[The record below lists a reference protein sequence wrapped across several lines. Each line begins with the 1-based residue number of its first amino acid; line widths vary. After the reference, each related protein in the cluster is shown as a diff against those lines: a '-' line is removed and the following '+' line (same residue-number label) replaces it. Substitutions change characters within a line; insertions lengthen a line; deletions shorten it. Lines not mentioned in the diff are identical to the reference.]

1 MPKLNDWLIPKP
13 AGLFCVPGDFYID
26 PIDCVERAVITHAH
40 SDHAYPGHDKVL
52 ASPETVAIMQLR
64 LGNQGCKQW
73 QNLPYYQSLTINQ
86 VKLSFIPAGHILGS
100 SQVVIEYDNQ
110 RLIVSGD
117 YKRVYDP
124 TCRAFEA
131 MVCDYFV
138 TEATFGLPIFKHPP
152 IEDELK
158 KLLASL
164 EKSGLCHMVGVYP
177 LGKCQRVIK
186 TLRQLNYSAPI
197 YVHGALL
204 NLCQLYESYGI
215 ELGELR
221 SALTLDKQRAKEKI
235 VLCPPG
241 ELHSRWTRRFGE
253 IIRANASG
261 WMQIPARA
269 KQKNIDLPLVI
280 SDHADWF
287 ELLQTIEEVNP
298 EEIWVTHGLE
308 DALVYAA
315 KLKGFKAKA
324 LRLLGKEESE
334 D

>member
-1 MPKLNDWLIPKP
+1 MPKLSDWLIPKP
-13 AGLFCVPGDFYID
+13 AGLFCVPGNFYID

-40 SDHAYPGHDKVL
+40 SDHARPGHDKVL

-64 LGNQGCKQW
+64 LGNKGCNQW
-73 QNLPYYQSLTINQ
+73 QNLPYHQSLKINQ

-110 RLIVSGD
+110 RLIISGD

-131 MVCDYFV
+131 IVCNYFV

-164 EKSGLCHMVGVYP
+164 EKSALCHMVGVYS

-204 NLCQLYESYGI
+204 NLCQLYESYGV
-215 ELGELR
+215 ELGDLR
-221 SALTLDKQRAKEKI
+221 SALSLDKQKAMNKI

-280 SDHADWF
+280 SDHADWI

>member
-1 MPKLNDWLIPKP
+1 MPKLSDWLIPKP
-13 AGLFCVPGDFYID
+13 AGLFCVPGGFFID
-26 PIDCVERAVITHAH
+26 PIGCVERAVITHAH
-40 SDHAYPGHDKVL
+40 NDHARPGHDKVL
-52 ASPETVAIMQLR
+52 ATPETIAIMQLR
-64 LGNQGCKQW
+64 LGNQSCSQW
-73 QNLPYYQSLTINQ
+73 QNLPYHQSIKINQ

-100 SQVVIEYDNQ
+100 SQVVIEYGKQ
-110 RLIVSGD
+110 RLIISGD

-131 MVCDYFV
+131 RVCDFFV

-158 KLLASL
+158 KLLVSV
-164 EKSGLCHMVGVYP
+164 EKSPLCHMIAVYP

-186 TLRQLNYSAPI
+186 TLRQLNYCAPI

-215 ELGELR
+215 QLGELR
-221 SALTLDKQRAKEKI
+221 SALSLDKQSAKKKI

-253 IIRANASG
+253 MIRANASG
-261 WMQIPARA
+261 WMQIRARA
-269 KQKNIDLPLVI
+269 KQKNIDLPLIV

-308 DALVYAA
+308 DALVHAA

-324 LRLLGKEESE
+324 LRLLGKEERE